1 MIRAVTG
8 LITTDFYKE
17 EKYILSNKE
26 DSISLPHWEINDYKD
41 LSNQIKSHIVND
53 VFTDKT
59 MANGYIN
66 LKFLS
71 INDQYI
77 SQIFSDSNENL
88 YFLYGCICPKI
99 SINQDFFW
107 KKFDI
112 YDTEIRLELN
122 IINDIISKTI

>member
-1 MIRAVTG
+1 MIKAVAG

-41 LSNQIKSHIVND
+41 LSNRIKANVVDD